1 MSARFVYVYSMADDP
16 ARVKSVAPRH
26 AEYWHGLKL
35 PGYHGGPFSDRR
47 GGLITFMADGP
58 KQAQAVVAGDPFVRD
73 GLLERYSVSE
83 WELVEPSSAAPDLS
97 SIPGVP
103 AATTTPVSDG
113 VESLPLALQ
122 LQVIGMEQW
131 ALLSTRSLT
140 WTESFSRAS
149 MFLATLSGAIV
160 GLALA
165 AQATSFGRGFL
176 WFALVVLAVV
186 LFIGLATY
194 ARLVAVNSEDVLW
207 VQGLN
212 RLRHACLELAPGM
225 DRYFV
230 AASHDDEAGVL
241 RTFGAAPNVRGL
253 YHHVF
258 VTTPA
263 VVGVIDA
270 VLAAS
275 LAATVGLL
283 AGLTPEWAIGI
294 ALAVFLA
301 SFVSLAVFQLRSF
314 ADRRHLRTVRFPTP
328 ASAHPEARQ
337 P

>member
-16 ARVKSVAPRH
+16 ARVRSVVPHH
-26 AEYWHGLKL
+26 AAYWHGLNL
-35 PGYHGGPFSDRR
+35 ADYRGGPFADHS
-47 GGLITFMADGP
+47 GGLITFLADGLG
-58 KQAQAVVAGDPFVRD
+58 QAQGIVAADPFVSE
-73 GLLERYSVSE
+73 GLLEHFAVNE
-83 WELVEPSSAAPDLS
+83 WQLVEPSSAAAAARAS
-97 SIPGVP
+97 SGV
-103 AATTTPVSDG
+103 AASRTSPVSDA
-113 VESLPLALQ
+113 EKLPVALQ

-186 LFIGLATY
+186 LFVGLATY
-194 ARLVAVNSEDVLW
+194 ARLVAVNNEDVLW
-207 VQGLN
+207 VRGLN
-212 RLRHACLELAPGM
+212 RLRHACLELAPDM
-225 DRYFV
+225 ERYFV
-230 AASHDDEAGVL
+230 AASHDDQAGVL
-241 RTFGAAPNVRGL
+241 RTFGAAPHVPGL

-263 VVGVIDA
+263 LVGVIDA
-270 VLAAS
+270 FLAAC
-275 LAATVGLL
+275 LVATVALL
-283 AGLTPEWAIGI
+283 AGLAPEWSIVI
-294 ALAVFLA
+294 ALGTFLVGVVA
-301 SFVSLAVFQLRSF
+301 LSVYQLRSF
-314 ADRRHLRTVRFPTP
+314 AGRRHLRSVAFPTP
-328 ASAHPEARQ
+328 ASAPAEPGQ

>member
-1 MSARFVYVYSMADDP
+1 MSARYVYVYSMADDP
-16 ARVKSVAPRH
+16 ARVRSVAPH
-26 AEYWHGLKL
+26 HAAYWHALNLAEYR
-35 PGYHGGPFSDRR
+35 GGPFADRS
-47 GGLITFMADGP
+47 GGLITFLADGLG
-58 KQAQAVVAGDPFVRD
+58 QAEASVAGDPFVCE
-73 GLLERYSVSE
+73 GLLERYTVNE
-83 WELVEPSSAAPDLS
+83 WHPVEPSSAAPHPTSLS
-97 SIPGVP
+97 GVP
-103 AATTTPVSDG
+103 ASTISPVSEG
-113 VESLPLALQ
+113 EGLPVALQ

-140 WTESFSRAS
+140 WTESFSRAN

-186 LFIGLATY
+186 LFVGLATY
-194 ARLVAVNSEDVLW
+194 ARLVAVNGEDVLW

-225 DRYFV
+225 ERYFV
-230 AASHDDEAGVL
+230 AAPHDDQAGVL
-241 RTFGAAPNVRGL
+241 RTFGAAPHVRGL

-263 VVGVIDA
+263 LVGVIDA

-275 LAATVGLL
+275 LAATVALL
-283 AGLTPEWAIGI
+283 AGLASEWAIVV
-294 ALAVFLA
+294 ALGVFIVGAVAF
-301 SFVSLAVFQLRSF
+301 SIYQLRSF
-314 ADRRHLRTVRFPTP
+314 ADRRHLHPVAFPTTAA
-328 ASAHPEARQ
+328 ASPEVGQ

>member
-1 MSARFVYVYSMADDP
+1 MADDP
-16 ARVKSVAPRH
+16 ARVRSVAPDH
-26 AEYWHGLKL
+26 AAYWHGLHL
-35 PGYHGGPFSDRR
+35 AEYRGGPFADRS
-47 GGLITFMADGP
+47 GGLITFLADGLG
-58 KQAQAVVAGDPFVRD
+58 QAEATVADDPFVRE
-73 GLLERYSVSE
+73 GLLQHYSVSE
-83 WELVEPSSAAPDLS
+83 WQPVEPSLAAPHS
-97 SIPGVP
+97 TSMSGVP
-103 AATTTPVSDG
+103 ASTTWLVSDG
-113 VESLPLALQ
+113 DRLPVALQ

-186 LFIGLATY
+186 LFVGLATY
-194 ARLVAVNSEDVLW
+194 ARLVAVNGEDVLW

-225 DRYFV
+225 ERYFV
-230 AASHDDEAGVL
+230 AAPHDDQAGVL
-241 RTFGAAPNVRGL
+241 RTFGAAPHVPGL

-263 VVGVIDA
+263 LVGVIDA
-270 VLAAS
+270 LLAAS
-275 LAATVGLL
+275 LAATTALL
-283 AGLTPEWAIGI
+283 AGLASEWAIVVALGVFI
-294 ALAVFLA
+294 VGVAALAVY
-301 SFVSLAVFQLRSF
+301 QLRSF
-314 ADRRHLRTVRFPTP
+314 ADRRHLHPVAFPTP
-328 ASAHPEARQ
+328 GAAPAEVGQ